1 MNLFKLGDFTLHS
14 GSKAAWKIDC
24 DALTNGDWAA
34 LALMLAER
42 LPPYGLVV
50 PVLRGGRK
58 LATALS
64 QYSQAVN
71 TVLVAD
77 DVLTTGE
84 SMERVRAD
92 VTSRAKVNVL
102 GTVVYAR
109 GPCPPWVYPLFQMS
123 PPRDV

>member
-42 LPPYGLVV
+42 LPPFGQVVGVPRGGLALAAALKRYSKGGLPLVV
-50 PVLRGGRK
+50 
-58 LATALS
+58 
-64 QYSQAVN
+64 
-71 TVLVAD
+71 D
-77 DVLTTGE
+77 DVLTSGA
-84 SMERVRAD
+84 SMEEVR
-92 VTSRAKVNVL
+92 RAIKAPFVL
-102 GTVVYAR
+102 GAVVFAR
-109 GPCPPWVYPLFQMS
+109 GPCPPWVYPLFQML